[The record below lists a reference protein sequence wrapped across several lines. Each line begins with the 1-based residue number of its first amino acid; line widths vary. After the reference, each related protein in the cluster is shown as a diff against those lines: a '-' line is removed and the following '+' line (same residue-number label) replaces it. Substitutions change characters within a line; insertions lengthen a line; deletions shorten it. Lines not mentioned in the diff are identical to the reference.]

1 MNTPEAASARS
12 FQNADAT
19 DLTCKE
25 DVEMVSSMRV
35 TEEVEEE
42 SKS

>member
-1 MNTPEAASARS
+1 MNTPDAASANRFS
-12 FQNADAT
+12 AEET

-25 DVEMVSSMRV
+25 DVEMVSTMRV